1 MQSQPSLCIDVLHL
15 TVQHD
20 RALILRSRA
29 GIRPAQGEEG
39 SVLGEL
45 PRP

>member
-1 MQSQPSLCIDVLHL
+1 MQSERSLCVGVSHL

-20 RALILRSRA
+20 RALISRSRA
-29 GIRPAQGEEG
+29 GTRPAQGEEG